1 MATTGLDQTTANL
14 VLGLLNAGTAVT
26 ITTPI
31 KVRLMTANATVDS
44 GFGTELGTSGG
55 YTAGGS
61 AVTFA
66 AAASGSQASNAA
78 VTWTNMP
85 AATIVGVEQWTS
97 DGTPKRTF
105 WGQLT
110 ANKTT
115 NSGDTLTIASG
126 SLTDTL
132 V

>member
-1 MATTGLDQTTANL
+1 MAGGIDQTRANE
-14 VLGLLNAGTAVT
+14 VLTLLNTGAGGPS

-31 KVRLMTANATVDS
+31 KVRLMTAS
-44 GFGTELGTSGG
+44 GSDTANGTELATSGG

-61 AVTFA
+61 TVTFA

-85 AATIVGVEQWTS
+85 AATIVGVETWDSTA
-97 DGTPKRTF
+97 TPKRTF
-105 WGQLT
+105 WGPLT

-115 NSGDTLTIASG
+115 NAGDTLTIASG
-126 SLTDTL
+126 SLTVSL
-132 V
+132 A